1 MRLRIDLDQETAD
14 ALMKAAACDLRSAP
28 SQAEFVLRREY
39 GTLDLIRERIDEIGM
54 PSERQREEARRG
66 DRAAIPA

>member
-39 GTLDLIRERIDEIGM
+39 GTLDLALGAD
-54 PSERQREEARRG
+54 RR
-66 DRAAIPA
+66 DRHAERAATGGGAPW